1 GGSIFLTIV
10 RCAEG
15 IYFTEKEPAVK
26 AVFLL
31 GGTADNRLLHLKTL
45 ASIATL
51 VGLEGFEKEW
61 LSARN
66 GTELKNL
73 MLLNRRKRF
82 H

>member
-1 GGSIFLTIV
+1 MFLAVV
-10 RCAEG
+10 RAAKG
-15 IYFTEKEPAVK
+15 IKFTEKENDVK

-31 GGTADNRLLHLKTL
+31 GGTKDKRVLHLKTL

-51 VGLEGFEKEW
+51 VGQKDFQEQW
-61 LSARN
+61 LQAAGAS
-66 GTELKNL
+66 ELKNL